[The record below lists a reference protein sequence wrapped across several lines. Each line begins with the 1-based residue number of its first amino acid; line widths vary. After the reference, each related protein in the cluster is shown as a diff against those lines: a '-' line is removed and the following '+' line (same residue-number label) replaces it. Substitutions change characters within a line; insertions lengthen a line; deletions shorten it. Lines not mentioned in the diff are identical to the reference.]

1 MSKKNILVTG
11 GAGYIGSHTVYELI
25 DHGFNPIV
33 FDNLSNGHKEILSP
47 DIKFFKGDIRNKE
60 DFITVFNQYKI
71 QGVINFAANPA
82 NNDDRWENQSMYYH
96 NNFLGALNLV
106 EAADQA
112 GIKNIVFSST
122 AAVYGLPE
130 SLPIVESQNKQPLNM
145 YGQTKYMCENL
156 LRDYARVRGAKV
168 IPLRY
173 FNACGGDPK
182 LRTGEMH
189 NPETHL
195 IPIILEVAAGQ
206 REKLIM
212 FGDDYDTRDGS
223 CIRDY
228 IHVTD
233 LAKAHVKALQK
244 LELVEPSFFEAIN
257 LGTGNG
263 YTNKEIIETVEKIT
277 GKKIKVEVGAR
288 RPGDWD
294 AAYADNTKAKI
305 MLNWEPEYSDLKTII
320 TTAWN
325 WLNHSNK
332 NRS

>member
-1 MSKKNILVTG
+1 
-11 GAGYIGSHTVYELI
+11 
-25 DHGFNPIV
+25 
-33 FDNLSNGHKEILSP
+33 
-47 DIKFFKGDIRNKE
+47 
-60 DFITVFNQYKI
+60 
-71 QGVINFAANPA
+71 
-82 NNDDRWENQSMYYH
+82 
-96 NNFLGALNLV
+96 
-106 EAADQA
+106 
-112 GIKNIVFSST
+112 
-122 AAVYGLPE
+122 
-130 SLPIVESQNKQPLNM
+130 
-145 YGQTKYMCENL
+145 
-156 LRDYARVRGAKV
+156 
-168 IPLRY
+168 
-173 FNACGGDPK
+173 
-182 LRTGEMH
+182 
-189 NPETHL
+189 
-195 IPIILEVAAGQ
+195 
-206 REKLIM
+206 M